1 MPTAIKDPRPHPK
14 AVPPP
19 FTDLLEVMEPIK
31 HFFFLADILP
41 TNRNDKWYGESLH
54 PRAFYCM

>member
-14 AVPPP
+14 AVPP

-31 HFFFLADILP
+31 HFFCLADFFAY
-41 TNRNDKWYGESLH
+41 KQK
-54 PRAFYCM
+54 